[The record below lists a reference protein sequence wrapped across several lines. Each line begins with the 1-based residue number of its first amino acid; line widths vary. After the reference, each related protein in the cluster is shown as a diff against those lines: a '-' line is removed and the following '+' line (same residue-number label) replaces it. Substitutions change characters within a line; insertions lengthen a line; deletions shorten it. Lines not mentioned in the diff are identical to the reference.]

1 MLWQNSSSIE
11 WLAQFLMKRFL
22 PKSTNSLCTRY
33 QLWSRTSVVRMWA
46 CKAAF
51 RDACYVWTAS
61 LLEVVFSSSLTQP
74 AQGQVKQP
82 KASIVNKSQHQAKI
96 VVHVVAQN
104 YLHGYT
110 EMFSCTCY
118 PWQAKSKSCVILGS
132 PPVRSVIFCW
142 RMTTHTTAS
151 QNKCQEKPKNVQ
163 GCLHQEIYLTLS
175 YHVYQH
181 NWRY

>member
-1 MLWQNSSSIE
+1 MLTISDEEISSKINQFTLHTLPAVVKDLCRSDVGLQSSI
-11 WLAQFLMKRFL
+11 LRCLLCM
-22 PKSTNSLCTRY
+22 NS
-33 QLWSRTSVVRMWA
+33 
-46 CKAAF
+46 F
-51 RDACYVWTAS
+51 TARS
-61 LLEVVFSSSLTQP
+61 CFFFKKGTSLTQP

-82 KASIVNKSQHQAKI
+82 KASIVNKSQPQAKI

-110 EMFSCTCY
+110 EMLSCTCY

-132 PPVRSVIFCW
+132 PPVRFEFLVDGS
-142 RMTTHTTAS
+142 THTTAS

-163 GCLHQEIYLTLS
+163 GFLHQEIYLTLS